1 MGFQLSTLLDVLS
14 SQQFR
19 TAILLSLGL
28 DTSQIADLL
37 ETSERTVCISLSD
50 CFDRVGCRS
59 AEGLAFRL
67 SYEFENNLYDE
78 RLDEELALLQRAA
91 KRMLENLTSA
101 TTLDTSVESNLL
113 FATQSSKWIM

>member
-1 MGFQLSTLLDVLS
+1 MGFQPSTLLDVLS

-67 SYEFENNLYDE
+67 SYEFENNLYDK
-78 RLDEELALLQRAA
+78 RLGQELALLQRAA
-91 KRMLENLTSA
+91 KRMLEKLTSA